1 MPSGLTRESA
11 MTTGGWSCFEDVAAG
26 PIRTHVFR
34 PFITSAF
41 AECVV
46 CGWPKRE
53 GNLLSSFFRSFAS
66 RLATASAFATLREAA
81 IAWVRLVPS

>member
-26 PIRTHVFR
+26 PIRIYVFR

-53 GNLLSSFFRSFAS
+53 GNFLSSFFPHSPRDW
-66 RLATASAFATLREAA
+66 LLR
-81 IAWVRLVPS
+81 RPSLPCEKLP